1 MKKFIK
7 ENSKLILA
15 SLITAIV
22 CISGTVFAT
31 VQFNASQIS
40 YNDQPLDLVLDD
52 LYTNLNNDMKFEVKP
67 LFKDGIYYN
76 QDKIKINLFNTSI
89 SSNQIVATAN
99 GAGVYTKNLE
109 NKKHC
114 IIYKLTRL
122 DYTQFGQINDGA
134 TLPSIV
140 TQGTGRVS
148 FVDKRGSS
156 YGSMP
161 IWIPENTS
169 DGGTFLASVSGG
181 SGIII
186 SEISYFDLD

>member
-7 ENSKLILA
+7 ENLKLVLV

-31 VQFNASQIS
+31 IQFNASQIS

-52 LYTNLNNDMKFEVKP
+52 LYTTINNDMKFEVKP
-67 LFKDGIYYN
+67 LFKDGVYYN
-76 QDKIKINLFNTSI
+76 QDKIKVNLVNASI
-89 SSNQIVATAN
+89 SSNNIVANDNAN
-99 GAGVYTKNLE
+99 GVYTKNLE

-156 YGSMP
+156 YGNMP